1 MVKYKKGFQKD
12 LHLQS
17 DADMLHSHQSSKS
30 DKDSSPIMLQA
41 VAEKVKLAG
50 KIHVITQERL
60 AYAVYI
66 NIYLK
71 ACFWHGPTSTFCS
84 IL

>member
-50 KIHVITQERL
+50 KSMSLPRKDLHMQCI
-60 AYAVYI
+60 
-66 NIYLK
+66 
-71 ACFWHGPTSTFCS
+71 
-84 IL
+84 